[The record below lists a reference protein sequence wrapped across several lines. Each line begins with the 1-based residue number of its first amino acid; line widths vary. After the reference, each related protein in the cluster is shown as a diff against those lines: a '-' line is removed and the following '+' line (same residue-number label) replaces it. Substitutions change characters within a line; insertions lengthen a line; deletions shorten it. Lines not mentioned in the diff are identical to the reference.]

1 MPGIFFWLCV
11 CVGGGGGVG
20 SGEGGLIT
28 GRIFCLN
35 VDGHVRGGASK
46 RGRWEGGL

>member
-11 CVGGGGGVG
+11 CVGGGGG
-20 SGEGGLIT
+20 LIT

-35 VDGHVRGGASK
+35 VDGPVRGGASK